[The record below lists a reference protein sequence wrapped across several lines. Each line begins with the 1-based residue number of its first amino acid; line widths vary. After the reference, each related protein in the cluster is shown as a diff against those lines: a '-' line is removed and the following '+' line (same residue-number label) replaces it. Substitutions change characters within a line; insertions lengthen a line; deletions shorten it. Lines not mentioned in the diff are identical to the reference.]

1 MAEFLL
7 MDCARVIEDEIAAK
21 MTQSAIAKTYAMA
34 MLSEANG
41 GWEADWPRVNRAI
54 IDRWSRTGLERV
66 KKLAH
71 RILGEMP
78 R

>member
-21 MTQSAIAKTYAMA
+21 MTQSDIAKTYAMA
-34 MLSEANG
+34 MHSEAHG
-41 GWEADWPRVNRAI
+41 VWEADWRRVNLAI
-54 IDRWSRTGLERV
+54 MDRWSMTGLERV

-71 RILGEMP
+71 RMLGGMSQ
-78 R
+78 